1 MSFTDIHED
10 ITFILYGTFQK
21 IRKYPPSL
29 FYGAGI
35 TLIQKPKEIT
45 NKGITDH
52 LSLMNM
58 DTKCFTKYQ
67 QVEPSD
73 I

>member
-1 MSFTDIHED
+1 MV
-10 ITFILYGTFQK
+10 LFQK
-21 IRKYPPSL
+21 IKKIHPKF

-35 TLIQKPKEIT
+35 TLTLKPDKEIT
-45 NKGITDH
+45 DKDIIGH

-58 DTKCFTKYQ
+58 DTRCFTKYQ